1 MYGLLLRS
9 LQSYV
14 SRSFGQ
20 KLWSEVLFLGGFASQ
35 GFEPLLPYEPVVF
48 KSVLGLTAEKL
59 ERPESVVLEDL
70 GTYMIVGASKGVA
83 RRLLRYGG
91 PNFSD
96 FLLSLEDLADRARLA
111 LADIKFPNL
120 YLREVERGGFE
131 ISVRFN
137 PPELSFVLLGAL
149 RAMADD
155 YGALV
160 TIEDRGVENGNS
172 ILIVRL
178 LEQRFAQAKKFEF
191 AYHDA
196 QNDW

>member
-9 LQSYV
+9 LQTYV

-20 KLWSEVLFLGGFASQ
+20 PLWSEVLLVGGYGSQ
-35 GFEPLLPYEPVVF
+35 GFEPLLPYDASVF
-48 KSVLGLTAEKL
+48 KSVMVLTAARL
-59 ERPESVVLEDL
+59 GRPEAVVLEDL
-70 GTYMIVGASKGVA
+70 GTYMIVGASQGVA

-96 FLLSLEDLADRARLA
+96 FLLSLEDLSDRARLA
-111 LADIKFPNL
+111 LSDIKLPNI
-120 YLREVERGGFE
+120 YLREVEPGGFE
-131 ISVRFN
+131 ISATFN

-172 ILIVRL
+172 ILMVHL
-178 LEQRFAQAKKFEF
+178 LEQRFSPARRFEF
-191 AYHDA
+191 HYEGQPD
-196 QNDW
+196 D